1 VTDVDSRLRSGAA
14 QALGRPLGA
23 AEAALLHKYLE
34 LLIKWQ
40 RSQRLVGSS
49 EPEWIVDN
57 VIVDSLL
64 FARVLPQG
72 ISTLCDVGSG
82 AGIPGI
88 PLKSVMPTVDVT
100 LVEARERRASF
111 LAAVIR
117 ELPLARCRL
126 INSRIE
132 EVAQELVGK
141 FDAVVMR
148 CAGDPEELVTLV
160 APLLAPGGAIV
171 ASGPPTALRLSVGEW
186 LEVDG
191 PRGPRRFWIYR
202 TNLTGD
208 APAA

>member
-1 VTDVDSRLRSGAA
+1 MTDVAGRLRASAA

-23 AEAALLHKYLE
+23 DEAALLIKYLN
-34 LLIKWQ
+34 LLVKWQ
-40 RSQRLVGSS
+40 KSQRLIGSS
-49 EPEWIVDN
+49 DPRWIVDN

-64 FARVLPQG
+64 FARALPQG

-88 PLKSVMPTVDVT
+88 PLKSVMPAVDVT
-100 LVEARERRASF
+100 LIESRERRASF
-111 LAAVIR
+111 LAAAIR

-126 INSRIE
+126 INRRIE
-132 EVAQELVGK
+132 DVSQDLSGR

-148 CAGDPEELVTLV
+148 CAGDPQGLVTAV
-160 APLLAPGGAIV
+160 ASLLAPGGAIV
-171 ASGPPTALRLSVGEW
+171 ASGPPSASRLSVGQW

-202 TNLTGD
+202 TT
-208 APAA
+208 